1 MPACVLRAD
10 GVRIGAPFASRAVVV
25 KTRPRANYIT
35 SLSLAKTSGGWSGF
49 NAAIYSSL
57 SRHFDLKYV
66 GPIAPPPDIVAKV
79 RSKLWRLSGHPG
91 SFQFFSERRLHRIAH
106 DVERLAD
113 RETALDFFH
122 GCTPWV
128 SLAPQVPYACYVD
141 VCFSTYVAVY
151 HGRTRFDPADIGRIE
166 AMEAAWL
173 RGATRVFFSST
184 WALEEAVRSYNLD
197 RSTLRVAGLGGHVPI
212 PVADTYAGGRAFLFM
227 ALDFAGKGG
236 PVCVDAFKRVR
247 HEIPDA
253 RLRIVGERPPET
265 VIKSPGVVYEGR
277 LDKTIPA
284 ELQRLQTVLASAFAL
299 VHPTM
304 KDATPQVIVEAQYHG
319 CPVVAP
325 ASFGIP
331 EMVIDGVT
339 GWLTAAPPTAAAVAE
354 RMLWLCR
361 HPEEY
366 SQLRLSSRAH
376 ALKHFTWEQ
385 VGDRIAAEL
394 SPLIA

>member
-1 MPACVLRAD
+1 MPRAT
-10 GVRIGAPFASRAVVV
+10 RAHVV
-25 KTRPRANYIT
+25 KTLALANYIT
-35 SLSLAKTSGGWSGF
+35 NLSLGETSGGWSGF
-49 NAAIYSSL
+49 NAAIHASL
-57 SRHFDLKYV
+57 SRHFALKYV
-66 GPIAPPPDIVAKV
+66 GPIAPSEDLAAKV
-79 RSKLWRLSGHPG
+79 RSKLWRLAGRSG
-91 SFQFFSERRLHRIAH
+91 SFQFFSERRLRRIANQ
-106 DVERLAD
+106 VERLAD
-113 RETALDFFH
+113 RDAAMDFFH
-122 GCTPWV
+122 GCTPWI
-128 SLAPQVPYACYVD
+128 SFAPRVPYACYVD
-141 VCFSTYVAVY
+141 VCFSTYVAIY
-151 HGRTRFDPADIGRIE
+151 HGRTRFDPSDIGRIE

-173 RGATRVFFSST
+173 RAATRVFFSST

-212 PVADTYAGGRAFLFM
+212 PAADTYAGGREFLFM

-236 PVCVDAFKRVR
+236 AVCVDAFKRVQ

-265 VIKSPGVVYEGR
+265 FIRSPGVVYEGR

-299 VHPTM
+299 VHPTT

-339 GWLTAAPPTAAAVAE
+339 GWLTAAPPTAADVAE

-366 SQLRLSSRAH
+366 SQLRLSSRTH

-394 SPLIA
+394 SPLVA